1 MVILYCVSIKCDTQP
16 CWEALFSGA
25 SIFFGVLMNNAVH
38 AESVTRKYFKKGKPD
53 KIALDNV
60 SLEIPKGSFYGL
72 LGPNGAGKSTL
83 IRIFSTLLLP
93 SDGRV
98 SVLGYDVKTHANDI
112 RWKISLVAGG
122 EMSGYGLLTVYE
134 QLWMFAMF
142 NGLSNKEAKESI
154 NSLIDVVGLND
165 SKDTKLSELSTG
177 MRQKM
182 NLVRGLMS
190 NPEVLFLDEPTL
202 GLDVEIARDVRSYL
216 KIWIQEGQGNRTV
229 LLTTHYMQ
237 EAEDLCDTISIIDEG
252 KILHT
257 GTSEYLKDKSNFDIK
272 YIVKFSKDIDPNF
285 SINNLR
291 IKIIDSKT
299 VEVLI
304 ENSIENSSIF
314 KQIKELEN
322 VISIALHKPNLEDTF
337 LALTGKQLIEK
348 I

>member
-1 MVILYCVSIKCDTQP
+1 
-16 CWEALFSGA
+16 
-25 SIFFGVLMNNAVH
+25 MNNAVQ
-38 AESVTRKYFKKGKPD
+38 AESVTRRYIKKGKAD

-60 SLEIPKGSFYGL
+60 NLIIPKGSFYGL

-93 SDGRV
+93 SEGNV
-98 SVLGYDVKTHANDI
+98 TVLGYNVKNQANDI

-142 NGLSNKEAKESI
+142 NGLSNKEAKHNI
-154 NSLIDVVGLND
+154 NSLMEVVGLND

-216 KIWIQEGQGNRTV
+216 KIWMEEGKGNRTV

-237 EAEDLCDTISIIDEG
+237 EAEDLCNTISIIDEG

-257 GTSEYLKDKSNFDIK
+257 GSSEYLKDKSNFDIK
-272 YIVKFSKDIDPNF
+272 YIVKFSKDIDSNI
-285 SINNLR
+285 SIDNL
-291 IKIIDSKT
+291 KTKFIDSKT
-299 VEVLI
+299 IEVLI
-304 ENSIENSSIF
+304 QDSNESSSIF

>member
-1 MVILYCVSIKCDTQP
+1 
-16 CWEALFSGA
+16 
-25 SIFFGVLMNNAVH
+25 MNNAVH

-93 SDGRV
+93 SEGKV

-142 NGLSNKEAKESI
+142 NGLSNKEAKKSI
-154 NSLIDVVGLND
+154 NSLIDVVGLNE

-216 KIWIQEGQGNRTV
+216 KIWVQEGQGNRTV

-272 YIVKFSKDIDPNF
+272 YIVKFSKDIDPNI
-285 SINNLR
+285 SINNLKF
-291 IKIIDSKT
+291 KIIDSKT
-299 VEVLI
+299 IEVLI
-304 ENSIENSSIF
+304 ENSIVSSSIF

>member
-98 SVLGYDVKTHANDI
+98 SVLGYDVKTQANDI

-216 KIWIQEGQGNRTV
+216 KIWMQEGQGNRTV

>member
-1 MVILYCVSIKCDTQP
+1 
-16 CWEALFSGA
+16 
-25 SIFFGVLMNNAVH
+25 MNYAVK

-142 NGLSNKEAKESI
+142 NGLSNKEAKKSI
-154 NSLIDVVGLND
+154 NSLIDVVGLNE

-202 GLDVEIARDVRSYL
+202 GLDVEIARDVRNYL
-216 KIWIQEGQGNRTV
+216 KIWMQEGQGNRTV

-272 YIVKFSKDIDPNF
+272 YIVKFSKDIDPNI
-285 SINNLR
+285 SINNLKF
-291 IKIIDSKT
+291 KIIDSKT
-299 VEVLI
+299 IEVLI
-304 ENSIENSSIF
+304 ENSIESSSIF

>member
-1 MVILYCVSIKCDTQP
+1 
-16 CWEALFSGA
+16 
-25 SIFFGVLMNNAVH
+25 MNFAVQ

-60 SLEIPKGSFYGL
+60 NLEIPKGSFYGL

-93 SDGRV
+93 SEGKV

-142 NGLSNKEAKESI
+142 NGLSNKEAKENI

-216 KIWIQEGQGNRTV
+216 KIWMQEGQGNRTV

-299 VEVLI
+299 VEVII

>member
-1 MVILYCVSIKCDTQP
+1 
-16 CWEALFSGA
+16 
-25 SIFFGVLMNNAVH
+25 MNYAVQ

-93 SDGRV
+93 SDGKV
-98 SVLGYDVKTHANDI
+98 TVLGYDVKTHANDI

-154 NSLIDVVGLND
+154 NSLIEVVGLND

-216 KIWIQEGQGNRTV
+216 KIWMQEGQGNRTV

-299 VEVLI
+299 VEVII

-337 LALTGKQLIEK
+337 LALTGKKLIEK

>member
-1 MVILYCVSIKCDTQP
+1 
-16 CWEALFSGA
+16 
-25 SIFFGVLMNNAVH
+25 MNYAVQ
-38 AESVTRKYFKKGKPD
+38 AESVTRKYFKKSKPD

-142 NGLSNKEAKESI
+142 NGLSNKEAKDSI

-190 NPEVLFLDEPTL
+190 DPEVLFLDEPTL

-216 KIWIQEGQGNRTV
+216 KIWMEEGQGNRTV

-272 YIVKFSKDIDPNF
+272 YIVKFSKDIDSNF
-285 SINNLR
+285 SISNLK

-304 ENSIENSSIF
+304 ENSNENSSIF
-314 KQIKELEN
+314 NQIKDLEN

>member
-1 MVILYCVSIKCDTQP
+1 
-16 CWEALFSGA
+16 
-25 SIFFGVLMNNAVH
+25 MNNAVH

-142 NGLSNKEAKESI
+142 NGLSNKEAKKSI

-202 GLDVEIARDVRSYL
+202 GLDVEIARDVRNYL
-216 KIWIQEGQGNRTV
+216 KIWMEEGQGNRTV

-272 YIVKFSKDIDPNF
+272 YIVKFSKDIDPNI
-285 SINNLR
+285 SINNLKF
-291 IKIIDSKT
+291 KIIDSKT
-299 VEVLI
+299 IEVLI
-304 ENSIENSSIF
+304 ENSIENSYIF

-322 VISIALHKPNLEDTF
+322 VISIALHKPNLEDTS
-337 LALTGKQLIEK
+337 LALTGKQLVEK

>member
-1 MVILYCVSIKCDTQP
+1 
-16 CWEALFSGA
+16 
-25 SIFFGVLMNNAVH
+25 MNNAVH

-98 SVLGYDVKTHANDI
+98 SVLGYDVKTQANDI

-154 NSLIDVVGLND
+154 NSLIDVVGLNE

-202 GLDVEIARDVRSYL
+202 GLDVEIARDVRNYL
-216 KIWIQEGQGNRTV
+216 KIWIEEGQGNRTV

-272 YIVKFSKDIDPNF
+272 YIVKFSKDIDPNI
-285 SINNLR
+285 SINNLKF
-291 IKIIDSKT
+291 KIIDSKT
-299 VEVLI
+299 IEVLI
-304 ENSIENSSIF
+304 ENSIEDSYIF

>member
-1 MVILYCVSIKCDTQP
+1 MH
-16 CWEALFSGA
+16 
-25 SIFFGVLMNNAVH
+25 NAVQ
-38 AESVTRKYFKKGKPD
+38 AESVTRRYFKKGKPD

-60 SLEIPKGSFYGL
+60 NLNIPKGSFYGL

-93 SDGRV
+93 SEGRV
-98 SVLGYDVKTHANDI
+98 TVLGYDVKNQANDI
-112 RWKISLVAGG
+112 RWRISLVAGG

-142 NGLSNKEAKESI
+142 NGLSNKEAKHNI
-154 NSLIDVVGLND
+154 NSLMEVVGLND

-216 KIWIQEGQGNRTV
+216 KIWMEEGKGNRTV

-257 GTSEYLKDKSNFDIK
+257 GSSEYLKDKSNFDIK
-272 YIVKFSKDIDPNF
+272 YIVKFSKNIDTNI
-285 SINNLR
+285 SIDNL
-291 IKIIDSKT
+291 KTKFIDSKT
-299 VEVLI
+299 IEVLI
-304 ENSIENSSIF
+304 QDSNESSLIF

>member
-1 MVILYCVSIKCDTQP
+1 
-16 CWEALFSGA
+16 
-25 SIFFGVLMNNAVH
+25 MNNAVQ
-38 AESVTRKYFKKGKPD
+38 AESVTRRYFKKGKPD

-60 SLEIPKGSFYGL
+60 NLNIPKGSFYGL

-93 SDGRV
+93 SEGRV
-98 SVLGYDVKTHANDI
+98 TVLGYDVKNQANDI
-112 RWKISLVAGG
+112 RWRISLVAGG

-142 NGLSNKEAKESI
+142 NGLSNKEAKHNI
-154 NSLIDVVGLND
+154 NSLMEVVGLND

-202 GLDVEIARDVRSYL
+202 GLDVEIARDVRTYL
-216 KIWIQEGQGNRTV
+216 KIWMEEGKGNRTV

-257 GTSEYLKDKSNFDIK
+257 GSSEYLKDKSNFDIK
-272 YIVKFSKDIDPNF
+272 YIVKFSKNIDTNI
-285 SINNLR
+285 SIDNL
-291 IKIIDSKT
+291 KTKFIDSKT
-299 VEVLI
+299 IEVLI
-304 ENSIENSSIF
+304 QDSNESSLIF

>member
-1 MVILYCVSIKCDTQP
+1 
-16 CWEALFSGA
+16 
-25 SIFFGVLMNNAVH
+25 MNNAVQ
-38 AESVTRKYFKKGKPD
+38 AESVTRRYIKKGKAD

-60 SLEIPKGSFYGL
+60 NLIIPKGSFYGL

-93 SDGRV
+93 SEGNV
-98 SVLGYDVKTHANDI
+98 TVLGYNVKNQSNDI

-142 NGLSNKEAKESI
+142 NGLSNKEAKHNI
-154 NSLIDVVGLND
+154 NSLMEVVGLND

-216 KIWIQEGQGNRTV
+216 KIWMEEGKGNRTV

-237 EAEDLCDTISIIDEG
+237 EAEDLCNTISIIDEG

-257 GTSEYLKDKSNFDIK
+257 GSSEYLKDKSNFDIK
-272 YIVKFSKDIDPNF
+272 YIVKFSKDIDSNI
-285 SINNLR
+285 SIDNL
-291 IKIIDSKT
+291 KTKFIDSKT
-299 VEVLI
+299 IEVLI
-304 ENSIENSSIF
+304 QDSNESSSIF

>member
-1 MVILYCVSIKCDTQP
+1 
-16 CWEALFSGA
+16 
-25 SIFFGVLMNNAVH
+25 MNNAVQ
-38 AESVTRKYFKKGKPD
+38 AESVTRRYFKKGKPD

-60 SLEIPKGSFYGL
+60 NLNIPKGSFYGL

-93 SDGRV
+93 SEGRV
-98 SVLGYDVKTHANDI
+98 TVLGYDVKNQANDI
-112 RWKISLVAGG
+112 RWRISLVAGG

-142 NGLSNKEAKESI
+142 NGLSNKEAKHNI
-154 NSLIDVVGLND
+154 NSLMEVVGLND

-216 KIWIQEGQGNRTV
+216 KIWMEEGKGNRTV

-257 GTSEYLKDKSNFDIK
+257 GSSEYLKDKSNFDIK
-272 YIVKFSKDIDPNF
+272 YIVKFSKDIDTNI
-285 SINNLR
+285 SIDNL
-291 IKIIDSKT
+291 KTKFIDSKT
-299 VEVLI
+299 IEVLI
-304 ENSIENSSIF
+304 QDSNESSSIF

>member
-1 MVILYCVSIKCDTQP
+1 
-16 CWEALFSGA
+16 
-25 SIFFGVLMNNAVH
+25 MNNAVH

-142 NGLSNKEAKESI
+142 NGLSNKEAKKSI
-154 NSLIDVVGLND
+154 NSLIDVVGLNE

-202 GLDVEIARDVRSYL
+202 GLDVEIARDVRNYL
-216 KIWIQEGQGNRTV
+216 KIWIEEGQGNRTV

-272 YIVKFSKDIDPNF
+272 YIVKFSKDIDPNI
-285 SINNLR
+285 SINNLKF
-291 IKIIDSKT
+291 KIIDSKT
-299 VEVLI
+299 IEVLI
-304 ENSIENSSIF
+304 ENSIENSYIF

-337 LALTGKQLIEK
+337 LALTGKQLVEK

>member
-1 MVILYCVSIKCDTQP
+1 
-16 CWEALFSGA
+16 
-25 SIFFGVLMNNAVH
+25 MNNAVH

-98 SVLGYDVKTHANDI
+98 SVLGYNVKTHANDI

-142 NGLSNKEAKESI
+142 NGLSNKEAKKSI

-202 GLDVEIARDVRSYL
+202 GLDVEIARDVRNYL
-216 KIWIQEGQGNRTV
+216 KIWIEEGQGNRTV

-272 YIVKFSKDIDPNF
+272 YIVKFSKDIDPNI
-285 SINNLR
+285 SINNLKF
-291 IKIIDSKT
+291 KIIDSKT
-299 VEVLI
+299 IEVLI
-304 ENSIENSSIF
+304 ENSIENSYIF

>member
-1 MVILYCVSIKCDTQP
+1 
-16 CWEALFSGA
+16 
-25 SIFFGVLMNNAVH
+25 MNNAVQ
-38 AESVTRKYFKKGKPD
+38 AESVTRRYFKKGKPD

-60 SLEIPKGSFYGL
+60 NLNIPKGSFYGL

-93 SDGRV
+93 SEGRV
-98 SVLGYDVKTHANDI
+98 TVLGYDVKNQANDI
-112 RWKISLVAGG
+112 RWRISLVAGG

-142 NGLSNKEAKESI
+142 NGLSNKEAKHNI
-154 NSLIDVVGLND
+154 NSLMEVVGLND

-216 KIWIQEGQGNRTV
+216 KIWMEEGKGNRTV

-257 GTSEYLKDKSNFDIK
+257 GSSEYLKDKSNFDIK
-272 YIVKFSKDIDPNF
+272 YIVKFSKNIDTNI
-285 SINNLR
+285 SIDNL
-291 IKIIDSKT
+291 KTKFIDSKT
-299 VEVLI
+299 IEVLI
-304 ENSIENSSIF
+304 QDSNESSLIF

>member
-1 MVILYCVSIKCDTQP
+1 
-16 CWEALFSGA
+16 
-25 SIFFGVLMNNAVH
+25 MNNAVH

-142 NGLSNKEAKESI
+142 NGLSNKEAKKSI
-154 NSLIDVVGLND
+154 NSLIDVVGLNE

-202 GLDVEIARDVRSYL
+202 GLDVEIARDVRNYL
-216 KIWIQEGQGNRTV
+216 KIWMEEGQGNRTV

-272 YIVKFSKDIDPNF
+272 YIVKFSKDIDPNI
-285 SINNLR
+285 SINNLKF
-291 IKIIDSKT
+291 KIIDSKT
-299 VEVLI
+299 IEVLI
-304 ENSIENSSIF
+304 ENSIENSYIF

>member
-1 MVILYCVSIKCDTQP
+1 
-16 CWEALFSGA
+16 
-25 SIFFGVLMNNAVH
+25 MNYAVQ

-154 NSLIDVVGLND
+154 NSLIEVVGLND

-216 KIWIQEGQGNRTV
+216 KIWMEEGQGNRTV

-272 YIVKFSKDIDPNF
+272 YIVKFSKDIDSNF
-285 SINNLR
+285 SISNLK

-304 ENSIENSSIF
+304 ENSNENSSIF
-314 KQIKELEN
+314 NQIKELEN

>member
-1 MVILYCVSIKCDTQP
+1 
-16 CWEALFSGA
+16 
-25 SIFFGVLMNNAVH
+25 MNNAVH

-53 KIALDNV
+53 KIALENV

-142 NGLSNKEAKESI
+142 NGLSNKEAKKSI
-154 NSLIDVVGLND
+154 NSLIDVVGLNE

-202 GLDVEIARDVRSYL
+202 GLDVEIARDVRNYL
-216 KIWIQEGQGNRTV
+216 KIWMEEGQGNRTV

-272 YIVKFSKDIDPNF
+272 YIVKFSKDIDPNI
-285 SINNLR
+285 SINNLKF
-291 IKIIDSKT
+291 KIIDSKT
-299 VEVLI
+299 IEVLI
-304 ENSIENSSIF
+304 ENSNESSSIF

>member
-1 MVILYCVSIKCDTQP
+1 
-16 CWEALFSGA
+16 
-25 SIFFGVLMNNAVH
+25 MNYAVQ

-93 SDGRV
+93 SDGKV
-98 SVLGYDVKTHANDI
+98 SVLGYDVKTQANDI

-216 KIWIQEGQGNRTV
+216 KIWMQEGQGNRTV

>member
-1 MVILYCVSIKCDTQP
+1 
-16 CWEALFSGA
+16 
-25 SIFFGVLMNNAVH
+25 MNNAVQ
-38 AESVTRKYFKKGKPD
+38 AESVTRRYFKKGKPD

-60 SLEIPKGSFYGL
+60 NLNIPKGSFYGL

-93 SDGRV
+93 SEGRV
-98 SVLGYDVKTHANDI
+98 TVLGYDVKNQANDI
-112 RWKISLVAGG
+112 RWRISLVAGG

-142 NGLSNKEAKESI
+142 NGLSNKEAKHNI
-154 NSLIDVVGLND
+154 NSLMEVVGLND

-216 KIWIQEGQGNRTV
+216 KIWMEEGKGNRTV

-237 EAEDLCDTISIIDEG
+237 EAEDLCNTISIIDEG

-257 GTSEYLKDKSNFDIK
+257 GSSEYLKDKSNFDIK
-272 YIVKFSKDIDPNF
+272 YIVKFSKDIDSNI
-285 SINNLR
+285 SIDNL
-291 IKIIDSKT
+291 KTKFIDSKT
-299 VEVLI
+299 IEVLI
-304 ENSIENSSIF
+304 QDSNESSLIF

>member
-1 MVILYCVSIKCDTQP
+1 
-16 CWEALFSGA
+16 
-25 SIFFGVLMNNAVH
+25 MNNAVQ
-38 AESVTRKYFKKGKPD
+38 AESVTRRYFKKGKPD

-60 SLEIPKGSFYGL
+60 NLNIPKGSFYGL

-93 SDGRV
+93 SEGKV
-98 SVLGYDVKTHANDI
+98 TVLGYDVKNQANDI
-112 RWKISLVAGG
+112 RWRISLVAGG

-142 NGLSNKEAKESI
+142 NGLSNKEAKHNI
-154 NSLIDVVGLND
+154 NSLMEVVGLND

-216 KIWIQEGQGNRTV
+216 KIWMEEGKGNRTV

-257 GTSEYLKDKSNFDIK
+257 GSSEYLKDKSNFDIK
-272 YIVKFSKDIDPNF
+272 YIVKFSKNIDTNI
-285 SINNLR
+285 SIDNL
-291 IKIIDSKT
+291 KTKFIDSKT
-299 VEVLI
+299 IEVLI
-304 ENSIENSSIF
+304 QDSNESSLIF

>member
-1 MVILYCVSIKCDTQP
+1 
-16 CWEALFSGA
+16 
-25 SIFFGVLMNNAVH
+25 MNNAVH

-53 KIALDNV
+53 KIALENV

-93 SDGRV
+93 SEGRV
-98 SVLGYDVKTHANDI
+98 TVLGYDVKNQVNDI
-112 RWKISLVAGG
+112 RWRISLVAGG

-142 NGLSNKEAKESI
+142 NGLSNKEAKKSI
-154 NSLIDVVGLND
+154 NSLIDVVGLNE

-202 GLDVEIARDVRSYL
+202 GLDVEIARDVRNYL
-216 KIWIQEGQGNRTV
+216 KIWMEEGQGNRTV

-272 YIVKFSKDIDPNF
+272 YIVKFSKDIDPNI
-285 SINNLR
+285 SINNLKF
-291 IKIIDSKT
+291 KIIDSKT
-299 VEVLI
+299 IEVLI
-304 ENSIENSSIF
+304 ENSNESSSIF

>member
-1 MVILYCVSIKCDTQP
+1 MHY
-16 CWEALFSGA
+16 
-25 SIFFGVLMNNAVH
+25 AVQ
-38 AESVTRKYFKKGKPD
+38 AESVTRKYYKKGKPD

-142 NGLSNKEAKESI
+142 NGLSNKEAKKSI
-154 NSLIDVVGLND
+154 NSLIDVVGLNE

-202 GLDVEIARDVRSYL
+202 GLDVEIARDVRNYL
-216 KIWIQEGQGNRTV
+216 KIWMEEGQGNRTV

-272 YIVKFSKDIDPNF
+272 YIVKFFKDIVPNF

-322 VISIALHKPNLEDTF
+322 VISIELHKPNLEDTF

>member
-1 MVILYCVSIKCDTQP
+1 
-16 CWEALFSGA
+16 
-25 SIFFGVLMNNAVH
+25 MNNAVQ
-38 AESVTRKYFKKGKPD
+38 AESVTRRYIKKGKAD

-60 SLEIPKGSFYGL
+60 NLIIPKGSFYGL

-93 SDGRV
+93 SEGNV
-98 SVLGYDVKTHANDI
+98 TVLGYNVKNQANDI

-142 NGLSNKEAKESI
+142 NGLSNKEAKHNI
-154 NSLIDVVGLND
+154 NSLMEVVGLND

-216 KIWIQEGQGNRTV
+216 KIWMEEGKGNRTV

-237 EAEDLCDTISIIDEG
+237 EAEDLCNTISIIDEG

-257 GTSEYLKDKSNFDIK
+257 GSSEYLKDKSNFDIK
-272 YIVKFSKDIDPNF
+272 YIVKFSKNIDTNI
-285 SINNLR
+285 SIDNL
-291 IKIIDSKT
+291 KTKFIDSKT
-299 VEVLI
+299 IEVLI
-304 ENSIENSSIF
+304 QDSNESSSIF

>member
-1 MVILYCVSIKCDTQP
+1 MHY
-16 CWEALFSGA
+16 
-25 SIFFGVLMNNAVH
+25 AVQ
-38 AESVTRKYFKKGKPD
+38 AESVTRKYYKKGKPD

-60 SLEIPKGSFYGL
+60 SLKIPKGSFYGL

-93 SDGRV
+93 SEGKV

-142 NGLSNKEAKESI
+142 NGLSNKEAKKSI
-154 NSLIDVVGLND
+154 NSLIDVVGLNE

-202 GLDVEIARDVRSYL
+202 GLDVEIARDVRNYL
-216 KIWIQEGQGNRTV
+216 KIWMEEGQGNRTV

-272 YIVKFSKDIDPNF
+272 YIVKFSKDIDPNI
-285 SINNLR
+285 SINNLKF
-291 IKIIDSKT
+291 KIIDSKT
-299 VEVLI
+299 IEVLI
-304 ENSIENSSIF
+304 ENSIESSSIF